1 MSEKSLLSP
10 SWYRVAGLRL
20 RLRAH
25 ARFHRTLYRGQLW
38 YVLQDRTSGRFHRL
52 SPAAHLLVALLDG
65 QRTLED
71 AWGMACERLGEDA
84 LTQEEVIRLLGQLHA
99 ADVLFGDVPPDI
111 DELADRGQRQRR
123 RRVTMSLL
131 NPLAVRVP
139 LLDPDRFLDATAGIS
154 RLVFSA
160 FGAVV
165 FLATLIYAGLL
176 AAQNWRPL
184 TENIADNVLA
194 ADSLLLLLVT
204 YPIVKALH
212 ELGHAYAVKR
222 WGGEVHEMGVMLLVL
237 IPVPYVDASDS
248 MSFPEKG
255 RRALVGAAGILVELF
270 LASVAMIVWVN
281 AEPGLWRAFAFNVM
295 LIGGVSTVLFNG
307 NPLLRF
313 DGYYVLSDLIEIP
326 NLANRANQY
335 IGYLVQR
342 YAFGV
347 TGLDSPATARGE
359 APWLFGYAIAAFV
372 YRLFITFA
380 IALLVGTRFFL
391 IGVIIAIWSVVLTV
405 GVPLAKSLR
414 TLFTGPRLRRNRGRA
429 LAVSGATA
437 AALAGFL
444 LLLPLPHATLGE
456 GVVWVRGDAPVH
468 AGADGVVVAV
478 LAGQNAALEPGAP
491 ILELEDPALRARE
504 RLLTARVAELE
515 AQPSRSRS

>member
-347 TGLDSPATARGE
+347 TGLDSPATTRGE

-372 YRLFITFA
+372 
-380 IALLVGTRFFL
+380 
-391 IGVIIAIWSVVLTV
+391 
-405 GVPLAKSLR
+405 
-414 TLFTGPRLRRNRGRA
+414 
-429 LAVSGATA
+429 
-437 AALAGFL
+437 
-444 LLLPLPHATLGE
+444 
-456 GVVWVRGDAPVH
+456 
-468 AGADGVVVAV
+468 
-478 LAGQNAALEPGAP
+478 
-491 ILELEDPALRARE
+491 
-504 RLLTARVAELE
+504 
-515 AQPSRSRS
+515 